1 MFNGRVRFQ
10 DRIYE
15 ALSEDTRELQ
25 EGVLLVKTPSNA
37 RFIPPHTPYIEA
49 SELKHYLNVNLPI
62 IGITGTN
69 GKTTTATLISF
80 LLQALGH
87 SCALLGTRGFF
98 IKGAQ
103 IKLKGLTTPS
113 LLELYSDIARARAE
127 GAEYFVM
134 EVSSHAI
141 AQERI
146 LGLEFAAKV
155 HTNITSDHLDY
166 HGDIETY
173 RAIKNQFLSDEGLK
187 IVNLDDPHVRF
198 NPTNAYGYACER
210 KTHLSVNAYSL
221 QPELSAHVEFHA
233 DPRARRNANS
243 NAEMGIVHAPLMGL
257 HNLYNLLGALLCVRT
272 LTKQP
277 LESLCPLLGDFPGVE
292 GRMEVVHQNPLVVVD
307 FAHTADGFVQ
317 IFNSFKAQKI
327 KVVFGAGGDR
337 DKSKRPLMGQVASK
351 HALKSYI
358 TSDNPRS
365 EEPLAII
372 EDILSGIALELRTRV
387 VVEPDRKKAIELAL
401 SELQSDEVLLIL
413 GKGDECV
420 QIIGSQYLP
429 FDDRAL
435 VRNFFKEQV

>member
-1 MFNGRVRFQ
+1 MINERVHFQ
-10 DRIYE
+10 NRVYE
-15 ALSEDTRELQ
+15 ALSEDTRELK
-25 EGVLLVKTPSNA
+25 EGVLLVKTPTNA
-37 RFIPPHTPYIEA
+37 RFIPPHTPCIEA
-49 SELKHYLNVNLPI
+49 SELKHYLNVNIPI

-69 GKTTTATLISF
+69 GKTTTAALIAH

-98 IKGAQ
+98 IHNAQ
-103 IKLKGLTTPS
+103 VKPKGLTTPS

-127 GAEYFVM
+127 GVKFFVM

-198 NPTNAYGYACER
+198 NPANAYGYACER

-221 QPELSAHVEFHA
+221 QPEISAHVEFHA
-233 DPRARRNANS
+233 DPRARRDPNS

-257 HNLYNLLGALLCVRT
+257 HNLHNLLGALLCVRA

-277 LESLCPLLGDFPGVE
+277 LESLCSLLGDFPGVE

-337 DKSKRPLMGQVASK
+337 DKSKRPLMGQVAST

-372 EDILSGIALELRTRV
+372 EDILSGIASELRTRV

-420 QIIGSQYLP
+420 QIIGQAHLP
-429 FDDRAL
+429 FNDRAL
-435 VRNFFKEQV
+435 VRNFFKKD

>member
-1 MFNGRVRFQ
+1 MINERVRFQ
-10 DRIYE
+10 NRVYE
-15 ALSEDTRELQ
+15 ALSEDTRELK
-25 EGVLLVKTPSNA
+25 EGVLLVKTPTNA
-37 RFIPPHTPYIEA
+37 RFIPPHTPCIEA
-49 SELKHYLNVNLPI
+49 SELKHYLNVNIPI

-69 GKTTTATLISF
+69 GKTTTAALIAH

-98 IKGAQ
+98 IKDAQ
-103 IKLKGLTTPS
+103 VKPKGLTTPS

-127 GAEYFVM
+127 GVKFFVM

-198 NPTNAYGYACER
+198 NPANAYGYACER

-221 QPELSAHVEFHA
+221 QPEISAHVEFHA
-233 DPRARRNANS
+233 DPRARRDPNS

-257 HNLYNLLGALLCVRT
+257 HNLHNLLGALLCVRT

-277 LESLCPLLGDFPGVE
+277 LESLCSLLGDFPGVE
-292 GRMEVVHQNPLVVVD
+292 GRMEVVHLNPLVVVD

-337 DKSKRPLMGQVASK
+337 DKSKRPLMGQVAST

-372 EDILSGIALELRTRV
+372 EDILSGIASELRTRV
-387 VVEPDRKKAIELAL
+387 IVEPDRKRAIELAL

-420 QIIGSQYLP
+420 QIIGQAHLP

-435 VRNFFKEQV
+435 VRNFFKKD